1 MRPTLW
7 KPALRT
13 ALLLAAVALLTGRGS
28 AAGPAQLRI
37 ALIPGDAAGQVFYAQ
52 ELGLFAKAGLDVQIM
67 NLNNGGAI
75 AAAVVGGSADV
86 GVSNVV
92 SLAVAHERGLPFTI
106 LAPGGLALSAAPTNG
121 ILAVPVSSPVRSAK
135 DLNGKMIAVDALGS
149 LPNLAGK
156 AWIDANGGD
165 SKTVK
170 YVELGFPE
178 MENAVI
184 AGRVDAVSINLTV
197 DATVNKPGDPL
208 RTLGI
213 VYDAISPRF
222 ASAVWFTTTTWTTE
236 HPDTI
241 KAFMNVMRQT
251 AVWGNAHHHESALIL
266 AKYTKQTPE
275 QIEGGTRVAYA
286 PDNEAA
292 LYQPLIDLSAKY
304 GALKATFPARDIMA
318 APVR

>member
-1 MRPTLW
+1 MRPSLW
-7 KPALRT
+7 KPALRAAVIFAAT
-13 ALLLAAVALLTGRGS
+13 LALLSGRGN
-28 AAGPAQLRI
+28 ADTLIPLRI
-37 ALIPGDAAGQVFYAQ
+37 ALIPGDAAGQVYYAQ
-52 ELGLFAKAGLDVQIM
+52 ELGMFAKAGLDVQIM

-86 GVSNVV
+86 GGSNVV
-92 SLAVAHERGLPFTI
+92 SLAVAHEKGLPFTI

-121 ILAVPVSSPVRSAK
+121 ILAVPVASPLHSAK
-135 DLNGKMIAVDALGS
+135 DLTGKMIAVDALGS
-149 LPNLAGK
+149 LPYLAGR

-184 AGRVDAVSINLTV
+184 NGRVDAVSINLTV
-197 DATVNKPGDPL
+197 DASVNKPGDPL

-213 VYDAISPRF
+213 VYDAVSPRF
-222 ASAVWFTTTTWTTE
+222 ASAVWFSTTTWTAQ
-236 HPDTI
+236 HPDLT
-241 KAFMNVMRQT
+241 KAFMGVMRE
-251 AVWGNAHHHESALIL
+251 AAIWGNAHHHESALML

-275 QIEGGTRVAYA
+275 QIEAGTRVAYA
-286 PDNEAA
+286 PGNDPS

-304 GALKATFPARDIMA
+304 GALKAGFPAKDIIT
-318 APVR
+318 R